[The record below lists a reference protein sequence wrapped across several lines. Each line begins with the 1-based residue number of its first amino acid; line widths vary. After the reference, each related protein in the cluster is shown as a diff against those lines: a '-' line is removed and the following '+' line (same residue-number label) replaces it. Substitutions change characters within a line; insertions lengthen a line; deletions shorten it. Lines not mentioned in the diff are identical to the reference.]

1 MLTLWLVMRELSMA
15 EQRYWAV
22 VEVDAG
28 VSVAE
33 VVWAIR
39 GEPRELGS
47 ARCAVGFLR
56 ASVVANRAG

>member
-1 MLTLWLVMRELSMA
+1 MA